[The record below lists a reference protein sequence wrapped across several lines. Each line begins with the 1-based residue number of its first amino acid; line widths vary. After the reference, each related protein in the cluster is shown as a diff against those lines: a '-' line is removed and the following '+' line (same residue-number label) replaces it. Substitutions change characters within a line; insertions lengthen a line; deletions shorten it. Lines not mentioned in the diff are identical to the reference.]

1 MPQSHRGG
9 RVIITLAGA
18 IVLAVAVIAGMI
30 AFGTGDPPPYL
41 ASIGEPFRKVDFRDL
56 PSAETTPARDGTP
69 IAFRVWAARAT
80 SAPERVVIAI
90 HGSSAASSS
99 LHALGK
105 ALQAEGL
112 TVYAPDVR
120 GHGGTGRRGDV
131 DYAGQLDDDL
141 ADFIALVRQRHPAAR
156 LVLMGFS
163 SGGGFALHEAA
174 LPIGGA
180 FERTVL
186 LSPMLGP
193 RAPTVRA
200 DGDAWAKPFLPRIY
214 ALLILDKLGI
224 HAFDRLPALAF
235 GIAPGNQADLTG
247 VYSFR
252 LMRAFGTWD
261 YAGDLRAASA
271 PIAVLV
277 GEKDELFAA
286 NLFAPTVH
294 AVRPDV
300 SVTVVPGLN
309 HIEMTTDPR
318 AVPAIVAAV
327 RGAP

>member
-1 MPQSHRGG
+1 MPKSQRGR
-9 RVIITLAGA
+9 RVIITLAGV
-18 IVLAVAVIAGMI
+18 IVLAMAVLAGMI
-30 AFGTGDPPPYL
+30 AFGTSDPPPYL
-41 ASIGEPFRKVDFRDL
+41 ASVGEPFHKVDFRDL
-56 PSAETTPARDGTP
+56 PAVETTPARDGTP
-69 IAFRVWAARAT
+69 IAFRVWAAWAP
-80 SAPERVVIAI
+80 AEPERVVIAI

-99 LHALGK
+99 LHALAK

-112 TVYAPDVR
+112 SVYAPDIR
-120 GHGGTGRRGDV
+120 GHGGTGRRGDI
-131 DYAGQLDDDL
+131 DYAAQLDDDL
-141 ADFIALVRQRHPAAR
+141 ADFVALVRKQHPAAR

-163 SGGGFALHEAA
+163 SGGGFALHGAA
-174 LPIGGA
+174 LPIGREL
-180 FERTVL
+180 ERTVL

-193 RAPTVRA
+193 RAPTVRTG
-200 DGDAWAKPFLPRIY
+200 GDPWAKPFLPRIY

-235 GIAPGNQADLTG
+235 GIAPGNPADLTG

-261 YAGDLRAASA
+261 YAGDLRAAPA

-286 NLFAPTVH
+286 DLFAPTIH

-318 AVPAIVAAV
+318 AVPAIAAAV
-327 RGAP
+327 RGGS